1 MLSLY
6 GHQNMPGNLLAISFH
21 MGKGVGETAFL
32 EPKIVSKIKVLLQV
46 SLRKSEK
53 KKDGKKRKQGR
64 DAEVKENQTDMNMG
78 QLTQLLTQQSNRTG
92 ERLHWWSRG

>member
-1 MLSLY
+1 MLSPY

-53 KKDGKKRKQGR
+53 KKMEK
-64 DAEVKENQTDMNMG
+64 KENKEEMQK
-78 QLTQLLTQQSNRTG
+78 
-92 ERLHWWSRG
+92 

>member
-46 SLRKSEK
+46 SLRKREK
-53 KKDGKKRKQGR
+53 NRWKKRKQGR